1 MNRIGDYCDVISG
14 YAFKAGDLK
23 EEGDIPVIKIG
34 NISNGQGIILDD
46 NSQYVKVGFLSL
58 NKKYHIAKGDILIS
72 LTGSHINQPNS
83 MVGRCCKSSDETVYL
98 LNQRAG
104 KIIPKGNVDSG
115 YLYYLFQLKALQ
127 YSVANLAYGGA
138 NQVNVSP
145 KDIMGIKWDF
155 PSISTQVKI
164 SSTLSAYDSQ
174 IENNQK
180 RIKLLEQMAENLYKE
195 WFVRFRFPGYENAEF
210 EGGLPKGWQ
219 RKNLTDIMIFQKG
232 VESGSDAYTEDKTLT
247 PFFRVGDIED
257 KEPTYYVDVNTLQK
271 YQLVQPMDVLCSF
284 DGTVGRVA
292 IGLEGLYSSGMCK
305 ISPKNKNISPA
316 YVYYLMKSQPVQNT
330 IQTFANGST
339 ILHAGKSIKKLQT
352 YFEASVVKEYGE
364 IATPILNEILSLEKE
379 NRLLTHQR
387 DLLLHRLISGKLSI

>member
-1 MNRIGDYCDVISG
+1 MEYVRLGTIV
-14 YAFKAGDLK
+14 DLK
-23 EEGDIPVIKIG
+23 QGLAINSKSNHLVV
-34 NISNGQGIILDD
+34 NID
-46 NSQYVKVGFLSL
+46 
-58 NKKYHIAKGDILIS
+58 
-72 LTGSHINQPNS
+72 TGL
-83 MVGRCCKSSDETVYL
+83 YL
-98 LNQRAG
+98 LRIADMSSGEKKVCMSLETPSRFIATPEDIIYTRTGQVGLVFRNQTGVVHNNCFRVIPLNDKVLSRDFLFWALKLKSVYEYANNIAAG
-104 KIIPKGNVDSG
+104 SAQPDLPHSSFKRIRIPLPD
-115 YLYYLFQLKALQ
+115 L
-127 YSVANLAYGGA
+127 
-138 NQVNVSP
+138 
-145 KDIMGIKWDF
+145 
-155 PSISTQVKI
+155 STQQKI
-164 SSTLSAYDSQ
+164 ASTLSAYDSQ

-232 VESGSDAYTEDKTLT
+232 IESGSDAYTEDKTLT

-257 KEPTYYVDVNTLQK
+257 KEPTYYVDINTLQK

-387 DLLLHRLISGKLSI
+387 DLLLPRLMSGKINI

>member
-1 MNRIGDYCDVISG
+1 MFWALKLKSVYEYANNIAAGSAQPDLPHSSFKRIRIPLPDY
-14 YAFKAGDLK
+14 
-23 EEGDIPVIKIG
+23 
-34 NISNGQGIILDD
+34 
-46 NSQYVKVGFLSL
+46 
-58 NKKYHIAKGDILIS
+58 
-72 LTGSHINQPNS
+72 
-83 MVGRCCKSSDETVYL
+83 
-98 LNQRAG
+98 
-104 KIIPKGNVDSG
+104 
-115 YLYYLFQLKALQ
+115 
-127 YSVANLAYGGA
+127 
-138 NQVNVSP
+138 
-145 KDIMGIKWDF
+145 
-155 PSISTQVKI
+155 STQQKI
-164 SSTLSAYDSQ
+164 SSILSTYDSQ

-210 EGGLPKGWQ
+210 EGGVPKGWQ

-232 VESGSDAYTEDKTLT
+232 VEPGSDAYTEDKTLT
-247 PFFRVGDIED
+247 PFFRVGDIEE
-257 KEPTYYVDVNTLQK
+257 KEPTYYVDINTLQK

-352 YFEASVVKEYGE
+352 YFETSVVKEYGE

-379 NRLLTHQR
+379 NKQLTHQR
-387 DLLLHRLISGKLSI
+387 DLLLPRLMSGKLSI

>member
-1 MNRIGDYCDVISG
+1 MNFI
-14 YAFKAGDLK
+14 KL
-23 EEGDIPVIKIG
+23 GDISSIATGPFGSQLHQSDYSDVGIPVVMPKDLLNGCILEDGIARVSEDHVQRLKRHMLHTG
-34 NISNGQGIILDD
+34 NI
-46 NSQYVKVGFLSL
+46 VF
-58 NKKYHIAKGDILIS
+58 ARRGD
-72 LTGSHINQPNS
+72 
-83 MVGRCCKSSDETVYL
+83 VGRCAYVSNKEDGWLCGTGCFKVEIDT
-98 LNQRAG
+98 NKAH
-104 KIIPKGNVDSG
+104 PKYVFFQCQDSG
-115 YLYYLFQLKALQ
+115 IVEWIKNRAIGATLP
-127 YSVANLAYGGA
+127 NL
-138 NQVNVSP
+138 NT
-145 KDIMGIKWDF
+145 
-155 PSISTQVKI
+155 SIISKVPIFLPPLITQQKI
-164 SSTLSAYDSQ
+164 ASILSAYDSQ
-174 IENNQK
+174 IENNKK

-210 EGGLPKGWQ
+210 EGGVPKGWQ

-232 VESGSDAYTEDKTLT
+232 VEPGSDAYTEDKTLT

-257 KEPTYYVDVNTLQK
+257 KEPTYYVDINTLQK

-305 ISPKNKNISPA
+305 ISPNNKNISPA

-352 YFEASVVKEYGE
+352 YFETSVVKEYGE

-379 NRLLTHQR
+379 NKQLTHQR
-387 DLLLHRLISGKLSI
+387 DLLLPRLMSGKLSI